1 MVNKPKPNQKR
12 LLNKQVQPRK
22 KRQNVKKKDTR
33 QALAKEFRAVYR
45 PTSQNAPSKPER
57 KQFETMLSKCAL
69 KYALAIANPFNIAA
83 RGACIPTLPAP
94 ESFKTSGFIRGTA
107 FIGTAGVGFICV
119 SPCVASNMPALY
131 VTNASYTGTSTLLI
145 SAINQLV
152 PGIST
157 LSVSNIPFQAA
168 NFTSITNASPNV
180 LGRIVSAGLSV
191 QYVGTLMN
199 TSGVVYALR
208 DPAHN
213 SILSTGTGGV
223 TGSSAQSLGLRA
235 EASICPFTS
244 EKCTVVDFPA
254 DMEECAYPGKAS
266 SAPQTLA
273 TLYPFCN
280 ANDVFPT
287 TAATYSTLNVN
298 GLPCGVPTSV
308 ILFTGVPGSAVQFEY
323 MQHAEYVGPG
333 AAALVTATESD
344 LPGLSKVLGA
354 AETIVER
361 SNAQPD
367 TTRWGLM
374 RESLVEMAKAAAP
387 VVLPMMESA
396 AMALLV

>member
-1 MVNKPKPNQKR
+1 
-12 LLNKQVQPRK
+12 
-22 KRQNVKKKDTR
+22 
-33 QALAKEFRAVYR
+33 
-45 PTSQNAPSKPER
+45 
-57 KQFETMLSKCAL
+57 
-69 KYALAIANPFNIAA
+69 
-83 RGACIPTLPAP
+83 
-94 ESFKTSGFIRGTA
+94 
-107 FIGTAGVGFICV
+107 
-119 SPCVASNMPALY
+119 
-131 VTNASYTGTSTLLI
+131 
-145 SAINQLV
+145 
-152 PGIST
+152 
-157 LSVSNIPFQAA
+157 
-168 NFTSITNASPNV
+168 
-180 LGRIVSAGLSV
+180 
-191 QYVGTLMN
+191 
-199 TSGVVYALR
+199 
-208 DPAHN
+208 
-213 SILSTGTGGV
+213 
-223 TGSSAQSLGLRA
+223 
-235 EASICPFTS
+235 
-244 EKCTVVDFPA
+244 
-254 DMEECAYPGKAS
+254 MEECAYPGKAS